1 MRRKILSICSFFIM
15 PAVLLMTPL
24 VAQSDPADLE
34 EVARMKVG
42 HQQVEGVVV
51 DKDRKSTRLNSSHG

>member
-1 MRRKILSICSFFIM
+1 MSNKGAPIMRRKILSICSFYIM

-42 HQQVEGVVV
+42 H
-51 DKDRKSTRLNSSHG
+51 